1 MSKNPARKSFE
12 PLLSPYV
19 DGELSPE
26 ERQLVERH
34 IAADKDSAA
43 QVADFRAASGLTRLS
58 FEMLA
63 DEQDF
68 SDFANQVMARV
79 TPQKLPL
86 FERLKLSLSEMFT
99 YQRGQFVTVGAVACA
114 LLAAVG
120 VGFKMSGG
128 GPLDGYA
135 NPVVEVQTV
144 EVDAAAQVRPVV
156 METDK
161 GDAIIWM
168 VDEHDSKKDAA
179 KKKDSPTRSEELDLD
194 HAPDAS
200 KKAGEL

>member
-1 MSKNPARKSFE
+1 MKNPARKTFE

-26 ERQLVERH
+26 ERQAVERH

-58 FEMLA
+58 FELAA

-68 SDFANQVMARV
+68 SEFANQVMARV

-86 FERLKLSLSEMFT
+86 FERLKLSMSEMFT
-99 YQRGQFVTVGAVACA
+99 YQRGTMITAGAMAFA
-114 LLAAVG
+114 LLLVAAAAV
-120 VGFKMSGG
+120 KLSGT
-128 GPLDGYA
+128 DTEGYA
-135 NPVVEVQTV
+135 NSRVEVQTV
-144 EVDAAAQVRPVV
+144 SVDTDAKVRPVV
-156 METDK
+156 METEK

-168 VDEHDSKKDAA
+168 IDDGSA
-179 KKKDSPTRSEELDLD
+179 KKSGDDVRREELDLEP
-194 HAPDAS
+194 APDAS

>member
-1 MSKNPARKSFE
+1 MKNPARKTFE

-26 ERQLVERH
+26 ERLAVERH
-34 IAADKDSAA
+34 IAADKSSAA

-68 SDFANQVMARV
+68 TDFANQVMARV
-79 TPQKLPL
+79 TPEKLPL
-86 FERLKLSLSEMFT
+86 LERVKLSVSEMFT
-99 YQRGQFVTVGAVACA
+99 YQRGMLVTVGAMACA
-114 LLAAVG
+114 LALMAAAV
-120 VGFKMSGG
+120 VKLSGQD
-128 GPLDGYA
+128 PEGYA
-135 NPVVEVQTV
+135 NARVEVQSV
-144 EVDAAAQVRPVV
+144 SVDTDAKVRPVV
-156 METDK
+156 METEK

-168 VDEHDSKKDAA
+168 VEDATVKKGDDA
-179 KKKDSPTRSEELDLD
+179 RREELDLEPG
-194 HAPDAS
+194 PDAS

>member
-1 MSKNPARKSFE
+1 MSKNPARKEFE

-26 ERQLVERH
+26 ERQAVERH

-58 FEMLA
+58 FEMAA

-99 YQRGQFVTVGAVACA
+99 YQRGTLVTAGAMAFA
-114 LLAAVG
+114 LAAAVG
-120 VGFKMSGG
+120 IGFNMRGA

-144 EVDAAAQVRPVV
+144 QVDGDAQVRPVV
-156 METDK
+156 METEK
-161 GDAIIWM
+161 GDAVIWM
-168 VDEHDSKKDAA
+168 VDEKKDEA
-179 KKKDSPTRSEELDLD
+179 KKKQSPTRSEELDLD

>member
-1 MSKNPARKSFE
+1 MKNPARKTFE

-26 ERQLVERH
+26 ERQAVERH

-68 SDFANQVMARV
+68 SDFANQVMARI

-86 FERLKLSLSEMFT
+86 FERLQLSLGEMFT
-99 YQRGQFVTVGAVACA
+99 YQRGAMLTAGAMAFA
-114 LLAAVG
+114 LLAVAG
-120 VGFKMSGG
+120 VVLKFSGH
-128 GPLDGYA
+128 DSAGYA
-135 NPVVEVQTV
+135 
-144 EVDAAAQVRPVV
+144 
-156 METDK
+156 
-161 GDAIIWM
+161 
-168 VDEHDSKKDAA
+168 
-179 KKKDSPTRSEELDLD
+179 
-194 HAPDAS
+194 
-200 KKAGEL
+200 

>member
-1 MSKNPARKSFE
+1 MKNPARKTFE

-26 ERQLVERH
+26 ERQAVERH

-58 FEMLA
+58 FELLA

-79 TPQKLPL
+79 TPQKLPI
-86 FERLKLSLSEMFT
+86 FERVKLSMSEMFM
-99 YQRGQFVTVGAVACA
+99 YQRGTLVTAGAFAMAILLTAGAVVK
-114 LLAAVG
+114 L
-120 VGFKMSGG
+120 SGG
-128 GPLDGYA
+128 DADGYA
-135 NPVVEVQTV
+135 NARVEVQTV
-144 EVDAAAQVRPVV
+144 SVDTDAKVRPVV
-156 METDK
+156 METEK

-168 VDEHDSKKDAA
+168 VEDGAATKKADDA
-179 KKKDSPTRSEELDLD
+179 RREELDLEP
-194 HAPDAS
+194 APDAS

>member
-1 MSKNPARKSFE
+1 MKNPARKTFE

-26 ERQLVERH
+26 ERQAVERH

-79 TPQKLPL
+79 TPAKLPL
-86 FERLKLSLSEMFT
+86 LERMKLSMSEMFT
-99 YQRGQFVTVGAVACA
+99 YQRGTFVTAGALAFA
-114 LLAAVG
+114 LLAVAG
-120 VGFKMSGG
+120 TALQMSTR
-128 GPLDGYA
+128 DTTGYS
-135 NPVVEVQTV
+135 NPAVEVQTV
-144 EVDAAAQVRPVV
+144 SVDTGSSVRPVV
-156 METDK
+156 FETEK

-168 VDEHDSKKDAA
+168 VDDAHAKPPEVKKTDA
-179 KKKDSPTRSEELDLD
+179 KHEELELEPGQEG
-194 HAPDAS
+194 AP

>member
-1 MSKNPARKSFE
+1 MKNPARKTFE

-26 ERQLVERH
+26 ERQAVERH

-86 FERLKLSLSEMFT
+86 LERITLSLSEMFT
-99 YQRGQFVTVGAVACA
+99 YQRGTFVTAGALAFALALTVGAVVK
-114 LLAAVG
+114 L
-120 VGFKMSGG
+120 SGG
-128 GPLDGYA
+128 EADGYA
-135 NPVVEVQTV
+135 NPTVEVQTV
-144 EVDAAAQVRPVV
+144 QVDVDAQVRPVV
-156 METDK
+156 LETEK
-161 GDAIIWM
+161 GDAVIWM
-168 VDEHDSKKDAA
+168 VDDAAA
-179 KKKDSPTRSEELDLD
+179 KKHDAKKADPARREELDLEP
-194 HAPDAS
+194 APDAS
-200 KKAGEL
+200 KKAGDL

>member
-1 MSKNPARKSFE
+1 MKNPARKTFE
-12 PLLSPYV
+12 PMLSPYV

-26 ERQLVERH
+26 ERQAVERH

-43 QVADFRAASGLTRLS
+43 QVADFRAASGLTRLA

-68 SDFANQVMARV
+68 SEFANQVMARV

-99 YQRGQFVTVGAVACA
+99 YQRGTFVTAGALAFA
-114 LLAAVG
+114 LLAVVG
-120 VGFKMSGG
+120 TVVNFSRQDAM
-128 GPLDGYA
+128 GYA
-135 NPVVEVQTV
+135 NPNVEVQTV
-144 EVDAAAQVRPVV
+144 SVDNDATVRPVV
-156 METDK
+156 FETEK

-168 VDEHDSKKDAA
+168 VDDPDAKPDVKKTDT
-179 KKKDSPTRSEELDLD
+179 KREELDLD
-194 HAPDAS
+194 PNQDPAT

>member
-1 MSKNPARKSFE
+1 MKNPARKTFE

-26 ERQLVERH
+26 ERQAVERH

-68 SDFANQVMARV
+68 TDFANQVMARV

-86 FERLKLSLSEMFT
+86 FERLKLSVSEMFT
-99 YQRGQFVTVGAVACA
+99 YQRNSLVTAGAMACA
-114 LLAAVG
+114 LAVMAG
-120 VGFKMSGG
+120 AVLKLSGQ
-128 GPLDGYA
+128 DSTGYA
-135 NPVVEVQTV
+135 NARVEVQTV
-144 EVDAAAQVRPVV
+144 SVENDAKVRPVV
-156 METDK
+156 METEK
-161 GDAIIWM
+161 GAAIIWM
-168 VDEHDSKKDAA
+168 VEDGAVKKTD
-179 KKKDSPTRSEELDLD
+179 DVRGEELDLEP
-194 HAPDAS
+194 APDAS
-200 KKAGEL
+200 RKAGEL

>member
-1 MSKNPARKSFE
+1 MKNPARKTFE

-19 DGELSPE
+19 DGELTPE
-26 ERQLVERH
+26 ERQAVERH
-34 IAADKDSAA
+34 IAADKESAA

-68 SDFANQVMARV
+68 SEFANQVMARV
-79 TPQKLPL
+79 TPQKLPV
-86 FERLKLSLSEMFT
+86 FERLKLSMSEMFT
-99 YQRGQFVTVGAVACA
+99 YQRSTFVTVGAMACA
-114 LLAAVG
+114 LALMAGAV
-120 VGFKMSGG
+120 VKLSGQ
-128 GPLDGYA
+128 DVEGYA
-135 NPVVEVQTV
+135 NARVEVQTV
-144 EVDAAAQVRPVV
+144 SVDTDAKVRPVV

-168 VDEHDSKKDAA
+168 VDDTNA
-179 KKKDSPTRSEELDLD
+179 KKGGDDVRHEELDLEPT
-194 HAPDAS
+194 PDAS

>member
-1 MSKNPARKSFE
+1 MKNPARKTFE

-19 DGELSPE
+19 DGELSVE
-26 ERQLVERH
+26 ERQAVERH

-79 TPQKLPL
+79 TPQRLPL
-86 FERLKLSLSEMFT
+86 LERLQLSLSEMFT
-99 YQRGQFVTVGAVACA
+99 YQRGTFVTVGALACA
-114 LLAAVG
+114 LLAVG
-120 VGFKMSGG
+120 GTVVKFSG
-128 GPLDGYA
+128 PEAGYA
-135 NPVVEVQTV
+135 NPSVEVQTV
-144 EVDAAAQVRPVV
+144 SVDTDSKVRPVV
-156 METDK
+156 FETEK

-168 VDEHDSKKDAA
+168 VDENEGKAEQKKTET
-179 KKKDSPTRSEELDLD
+179 KTEELDLD
-194 HAPDAS
+194 PNQQAGT

>member
-26 ERQLVERH
+26 ERQAVERH

-86 FERLKLSLSEMFT
+86 LERLKLSLSEMFT
-99 YQRGQFVTVGAVACA
+99 YQRGTLVTAGAMAFA
-114 LLAAVG
+114 LTAAVG
-120 VGFKMSGG
+120 VGFQLSGG
-128 GPLDGYA
+128 GAVDGYA

-144 EVDAAAQVRPVV
+144 QVDVDAQVRPVV
-156 METDK
+156 METEK

-168 VDEHDSKKDAA
+168 VDEKAKPDA
-179 KKKDSPTRSEELDLD
+179 KKKDSASRNEELDLD

>member
-19 DGELSPE
+19 DGELAPD

-99 YQRGQFVTVGAVACA
+99 YQRGTLVTAGAMAFA
-114 LLAAVG
+114 LVAAVG
-120 VGFKMSGG
+120 LGFQLSRA

-144 EVDAAAQVRPVV
+144 QVDAAAQVRPVV
-156 METDK
+156 METEK

-168 VDEHDSKKDAA
+168 VEEKKPSPDKTRDDAA
-179 KKKDSPTRSEELDLD
+179 RREELDLD
-194 HAPDAS
+194 SPDAS

>member
-1 MSKNPARKSFE
+1 MKNPARKTFE

-26 ERQLVERH
+26 ERQTVERH
-34 IAADKDSAA
+34 IAVDKESAA

-68 SDFANQVMARV
+68 SEFANQVMARV
-79 TPQKLPL
+79 TPQKLPV
-86 FERLKLSLSEMFT
+86 FERVKLSMSEMFT
-99 YQRGQFVTVGAVACA
+99 YQRTPLITAGAMAFALALMAGAVVK
-114 LLAAVG
+114 LTG
-120 VGFKMSGG
+120 QN
-128 GPLDGYA
+128 DEGYA
-135 NPVVEVQTV
+135 NARVEVQTV
-144 EVDAAAQVRPVV
+144 SVDTDAKVRPVV
-156 METDK
+156 METEK

-168 VDEHDSKKDAA
+168 VDDGSA
-179 KKKDSPTRSEELDLD
+179 KKEDTRREELDLEP
-194 HAPDAS
+194 APDAS

>member
-1 MSKNPARKSFE
+1 MKNPARKTFE

-26 ERQLVERH
+26 ARQAVERH

-68 SDFANQVMARV
+68 TEFANQVMARV

-86 FERLKLSLSEMFT
+86 FERVKLSVSEMFT
-99 YQRGQFVTVGAVACA
+99 YQRNTLVTVGAMAFA
-114 LLAAVG
+114 LALMAGAV
-120 VGFKMSGG
+120 VKLSTQDA
-128 GPLDGYA
+128 DGYA
-135 NPVVEVQTV
+135 NPRVEVQTV
-144 EVDAAAQVRPVV
+144 SVDSEAKGIRPVV
-156 METDK
+156 METEK

-168 VDEHDSKKDAA
+168 IEDGTA
-179 KKKDSPTRSEELDLD
+179 KKSEDVRREELDLEP
-194 HAPDAS
+194 APDAS

>member
-1 MSKNPARKSFE
+1 MAKNPARKSFE

-26 ERQLVERH
+26 ERQAVERH

-58 FEMLA
+58 FDMLA

-79 TPQKLPL
+79 TPEKLPL

-99 YQRGQFVTVGAVACA
+99 YQRGTLVTAGAMAFA
-114 LLAAVG
+114 LAAAVG
-120 VGFKMSGG
+120 IGFQISGG
-128 GPLDGYA
+128 SVDGYA
-135 NPVVEVQTV
+135 NPTVEVQTV
-144 EVDAAAQVRPVV
+144 SVDSDSPVRPVV
-156 METDK
+156 METEK

-168 VDEHDSKKDAA
+168 VDDGAAKKDAA
-179 KKKDSPTRSEELDLD
+179 KKKHDGTRGEELDLEPT
-194 HAPDAS
+194 PDAS

>member
-1 MSKNPARKSFE
+1 MKNPARKTFE

-26 ERQLVERH
+26 ERQTVERH

-68 SDFANQVMARV
+68 SEFANQVMARV
-79 TPQKLPL
+79 TPQKLPV
-86 FERLKLSLSEMFT
+86 FERMKLSMSEMFT
-99 YQRGQFVTVGAVACA
+99 YQRGTFVTVGAMACA
-114 LLAAVG
+114 LALVAAAAL
-120 VGFKMSGG
+120 KMSGQ
-128 GPLDGYA
+128 DSEGYA
-135 NPVVEVQTV
+135 NARVEVQTV
-144 EVDAAAQVRPVV
+144 SVDTGARVRPVV

-168 VDEHDSKKDAA
+168 VEDGEA
-179 KKKDSPTRSEELDLD
+179 KKGDDVRHEELDLEP
-194 HAPDAS
+194 APDAS

>member
-1 MSKNPARKSFE
+1 MKNPARKTFE

-26 ERQLVERH
+26 ERQAVERH

-58 FEMLA
+58 FEQLA

-68 SDFANQVMARV
+68 SEFANQVMARV
-79 TPQKLPL
+79 TPQKLPV
-86 FERLKLSLSEMFT
+86 FERLKLSMSEMFT
-99 YQRGQFVTVGAVACA
+99 YQRNTFVTVGAMACA
-114 LLAAVG
+114 LVLVAGAV
-120 VGFKMSGG
+120 VKLSGG
-128 GPLDGYA
+128 DSGGYA
-135 NPVVEVQTV
+135 NPRVEVQTV
-144 EVDAAAQVRPVV
+144 SVETNSKVRPVV

-168 VDEHDSKKDAA
+168 VDDGAPVKGAD
-179 KKKDSPTRSEELDLD
+179 TRNEELDLEPA
-194 HAPDAS
+194 HDAS

>member
-1 MSKNPARKSFE
+1 MKNPARKSFE

-26 ERQLVERH
+26 ERQAVERH

-43 QVADFRAASGLTRLS
+43 QVADFRAASGLTRLA
-58 FEMLA
+58 FEQLA

-68 SDFANQVMARV
+68 SEFANQVMARV

-86 FERLKLSLSEMFT
+86 LERVKLSLSEMFT
-99 YQRGQFVTVGAVACA
+99 YQRGTFLTIGAMACA
-114 LLAAVG
+114 LALVAAVAL
-120 VGFKMSGG
+120 KLGG
-128 GPLDGYA
+128 AATEGYA
-135 NPVVEVQTV
+135 NANVEVQMV
-144 EVDAAAQVRPVV
+144 SVDNGAQVRPVV
-156 METDK
+156 LETDK

-168 VDEHDSKKDAA
+168 VEDNAA
-179 KKKDSPTRSEELDLD
+179 KKSDDTRHEELDLEP
-194 HAPDAS
+194 APDGS

>member
-1 MSKNPARKSFE
+1 MKNPARKTFE

-26 ERQLVERH
+26 ERQTVERH
-34 IAADKDSAA
+34 IAVDKESAA

-68 SDFANQVMARV
+68 SEFANQVMARV
-79 TPQKLPL
+79 TPQKLPV
-86 FERLKLSLSEMFT
+86 FERVKLSMSEMFT
-99 YQRGQFVTVGAVACA
+99 YQRTPLVTAGAMAFALALMAGAVVK
-114 LLAAVG
+114 L
-120 VGFKMSGG
+120 SGQNAE
-128 GPLDGYA
+128 GYA
-135 NPVVEVQTV
+135 NARVEVQTV
-144 EVDAAAQVRPVV
+144 SVDTDAKVRPVV
-156 METDK
+156 METEK

-168 VDEHDSKKDAA
+168 VDDGSA
-179 KKKDSPTRSEELDLD
+179 KKEDTRREELDLEP
-194 HAPDAS
+194 APDAS

>member
-1 MSKNPARKSFE
+1 MKNPARKTFE

-26 ERQLVERH
+26 ERQAVERH

-79 TPQKLPL
+79 TPQKLPV
-86 FERLKLSLSEMFT
+86 FERLKLSMSEMFI
-99 YQRGQFVTVGAVACA
+99 YQRSTLVTAGAMAFAVALMAGAVVK
-114 LLAAVG
+114 L
-120 VGFKMSGG
+120 SSQDT
-128 GPLDGYA
+128 DGYA
-135 NPVVEVQTV
+135 NPRVEVQTV
-144 EVDAAAQVRPVV
+144 SVDNDAKVRPVV
-156 METDK
+156 METEK

-168 VDEHDSKKDAA
+168 IEDGTATKKSDAA
-179 KKKDSPTRSEELDLD
+179 RREELDLEPT
-194 HAPDAS
+194 PDAS

>member
-1 MSKNPARKSFE
+1 MKNPARKTFE

-26 ERQLVERH
+26 ERQVVERH
-34 IAADKDSAA
+34 IAADKESAA

-68 SDFANQVMARV
+68 SEFANQVMARV
-79 TPQKLPL
+79 TPQKLPM
-86 FERLKLSLSEMFT
+86 FERLKLSVSEMFT
-99 YQRGQFVTVGAVACA
+99 YQRTTLLTVGAMACA
-114 LLAAVG
+114 LVLTAGAV
-120 VGFKMSGG
+120 VKLSGQ
-128 GPLDGYA
+128 DSNGYA
-135 NPVVEVQTV
+135 NARVEVQTV
-144 EVDAAAQVRPVV
+144 LVDTDAKVRPVV
-156 METDK
+156 METEK

-168 VDEHDSKKDAA
+168 VDDGTANSGDDVRH
-179 KKKDSPTRSEELDLD
+179 EELDLEP
-194 HAPDAS
+194 PDAS